1 MTADLAKKIEETKA
15 KAEQT
20 ITTCIKEVGVD
31 EEVAKKLK
39 FGDFSVRDEK
49 AKVCPGSSKALLE
62 FNFNG
67 SILI

>member
-20 ITTCIKEVGVD
+20 IATCVKETGVD
-31 EEVAKKLK
+31 AEVAKKLK

-49 AKVCPGSSKALLE
+49 AKVSLEAHAFGLLR
-62 FNFNG
+62 F
-67 SILI
+67 